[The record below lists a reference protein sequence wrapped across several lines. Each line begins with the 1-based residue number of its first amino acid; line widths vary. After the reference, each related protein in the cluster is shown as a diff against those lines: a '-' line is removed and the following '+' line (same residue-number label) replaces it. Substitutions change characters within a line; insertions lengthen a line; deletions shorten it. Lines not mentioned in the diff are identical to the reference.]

1 MGRPTIT
8 VRLFWKRTADT
19 VRPVGER
26 ATLRFDRG
34 YYPSNPGSSGRE
46 DPVPADV
53 LLNNLWVL
61 LAGLL
66 VFAMTVAV
74 GFLEVGELGESVNRS
89 LLKTLLMSGLAVVV
103 MAIVGFN
110 IGFAPTWSGIIGNP
124 FYSGG
129 FFLGGFAPN
138 VADVFGSYWWSMG
151 PAYFNTGLYTGTYF
165 LFEAAFASVTLALV
179 GVVVLRK
186 VKLTS
191 FALYSVVYFVLIWTL
206 PAAWI
211 WNPTGWLA
219 QLGMVDF
226 AGGLVV
232 HGAAGA
238 AGLGILAVV
247 WQEERSR
254 GLRQSPPT
262 PLSVRPGWLALSIL
276 LLWMGW
282 FGFNPGSV
290 LQFNTEAIVV
300 VLTTFV
306 AAAAAMLSLVGV
318 QFLRG
323 RSLADLGSAVNGTL
337 MGLIVITPLAGFVSP
352 ASALVLGLVSGPL
365 FHVADR
371 WFSRFRWFS
380 DPVGLLPGHL
390 VGGLFGI
397 VMIPIFAQGAF
408 ASGSGYPNLPNGL
421 LFGGGVAAVH
431 QMGLELLGVVAVMA
445 TVFALSYLTMALI
458 RRATGGILVPDPSA
472 VPPSPTTAASSP
484 AASGSD

>member
-1 MGRPTIT
+1 M
-8 VRLFWKRTADT
+8 ADH
-19 VRPVGER
+19 
-26 ATLRFDRG
+26 
-34 YYPSNPGSSGRE
+34 
-46 DPVPADV
+46 V

-74 GFLEVGELGESVNRS
+74 GLLEVGELGERVERS
-89 LLKTLLMSGLAVVV
+89 LLKTLLISGLAVVV

-110 IGFAPTWSGIIGNP
+110 IGFAPTWGGVIGNP
-124 FYSGG
+124 FYANGL
-129 FFLGGFAPN
+129 FLGGFNPN
-138 VADVFGSYWWSMG
+138 FANVFGSPWWSMG

-211 WNPTGWLA
+211 WNPSGWLA
-219 QLGMVDF
+219 KLGMVDF

-247 WQEERSR
+247 WQEEKAR
-254 GLRQSPPT
+254 GLRTSPGMPFA
-262 PLSVRPGWLALSIL
+262 VRPGWLALSIL

-290 LQFNTEAIVV
+290 LQFNSEAIVV
-300 VLTTFV
+300 VLTTFL
-306 AAAAAMLSLVGV
+306 AAAAGMLSFVGV
-318 QFLRG
+318 QFLKG
-323 RSLADLGSAVNGTL
+323 RALADLPSAVNGTL

-365 FHVADR
+365 FYAAERAFARVT
-371 WFSRFRWFS
+371 WFS

-397 VMIPIFAQGAF
+397 VMIPFFAQRAF
-408 ASGSGYPNLPNGL
+408 AAGSGYPNLPNGL
-421 LFGGGVAAVH
+421 FFGGGFSAVH
-431 QMGLELLGVVAVMA
+431 QLGLELVGVVAVMA
-445 TVFALSYLTMALI
+445 TVFALSYLAMAIIARLSH
-458 RRATGGILVPDPSA
+458 GILAPAEAP
-472 VPPSPTTAASSP
+472 TAAARP
-484 AASGSD
+484 GEPQPVT